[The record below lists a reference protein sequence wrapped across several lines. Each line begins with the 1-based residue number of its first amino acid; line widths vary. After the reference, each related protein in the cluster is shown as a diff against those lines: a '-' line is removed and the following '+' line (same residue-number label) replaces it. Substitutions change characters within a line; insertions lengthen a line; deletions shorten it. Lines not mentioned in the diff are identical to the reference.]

1 MEPTD
6 DTTRIKEL
14 ERKVR
19 TLERK
24 LTRSETD
31 RQELE
36 KANEV
41 REVVLKNV
49 IRELEESK
57 IVLEDRG
64 DDLEATLINLKA
76 LQVKLVESEKMSAL
90 GVLVAGIAHEIN
102 NPVSFI
108 YGNMP
113 YAKAHIQDLLKLIRL
128 YQQQYPEPT
137 AILRHELEA
146 IDLEFIGYDAA
157 RMFQSMTVGAE
168 RIREIVKSLRTFSR
182 LDESGFKV
190 ADIHAGLESTL
201 VILNSRLKAFYPNGI
216 QLIREYSPLPSIAC
230 YPGAL
235 NQVFLNIIVN
245 AIDSLEERVAFDP
258 YPDPTICIRTE
269 LEQEKWVKIAMAD
282 NALGMNETVKSKLFD
297 PFFTTKQV
305 GKGTGLGL
313 AIARQIIVEQHH
325 GSLEVSSVVGQGSE
339 FTIKLPVH

>member
-6 DTTRIKEL
+6 DLTRIKEL

-24 LTRSETD
+24 LMRSETD

-36 KANEV
+36 KASEV

-64 DDLEATLINLKA
+64 DDLEATLTNLKT

-90 GVLVAGIAHEIN
+90 GILVAGIAHEIN

-113 YAKAHIQDLLKLIRL
+113 YAKAHVQDLLRLIRL

-137 AILRHELEA
+137 AAVRHELDA
-146 IDLEFIGYDAA
+146 IDLEFLEYDSA

-190 ADIHAGLESTL
+190 ADIHEGLESTL
-201 VILNSRLKAFYPNGI
+201 VILNSRLKSFYPNGI
-216 QLIREYSPLPSIAC
+216 QLIKEYSSLPSIAC

-245 AIDSLEERVAFDP
+245 AIDSLEERVALDHH
-258 YPDPTICIRTE
+258 PDPTIAFG
-269 LEQEKWVKIAMAD
+269 LNLSKK
-282 NALGMNETVKSKLFD
+282 NGSKLAWLIM
-297 PFFTTKQV
+297 PW
-305 GKGTGLGL
+305 
-313 AIARQIIVEQHH
+313 A
-325 GSLEVSSVVGQGSE
+325 
-339 FTIKLPVH
+339 